1 MVRCWGSLSLSEAL
15 SPAPLPFRAASGVDP
30 GPSTVDSEHFLGV
43 RALLARRRVLLSL
56 EGASSGPPFTLSC
69 RCDTVRMRPGAL
81 AAGAASVLMHRED
94 EATVLR
100 AKLGTGADTRGAL
113 GVGGGGLGSSSG
125 FSGSRESERQI
136 LFSSGFWRG
145 RLRRGLALGL
155 RTEPRACSADSLPG
169 RPLMEPLARGSRGS
183 SAVPPVE
190 VLRGDV
196 SEVPFTELRRA
207 QAGSEVPG
215 VSREGRFQPPEPL
228 LEREMGTTLRMFSF
242 SDAVK
247 VRTPALGGRAGLV
260 AAAPAAWPRR
270 ALPVFGAP
278 GDASLSEFLLSVAAG
293 MSPFPLA
300 GLSLQRPPLA
310 IGSLFL
316 EPGVEE
322 APVGMET
329 GDSPAP
335 EDTDASPWPSSPP
348 PPRSASPTGRLSVPS
363 EQSSVREQSVAS
375 EM

>member
-1 MVRCWGSLSLSEAL
+1 M
-15 SPAPLPFRAASGVDP
+15 DP
-30 GPSTVDSEHFLGV
+30 GPSTVESEHFLGV

-81 AAGAASVLMHRED
+81 AAGAASVLMHREV

-125 FSGSRESERQI
+125 FSGSLESERQI

-260 AAAPAAWPRR
+260 AAAAWPRR
-270 ALPVFGAP
+270 VLPAFGAP
-278 GDASLSEFLLSVAAG
+278 GGASLSEFLLSAAAG
-293 MSPFPLA
+293 TSPLPLA
-300 GLSLQRPPLA
+300 ALSLQRPPLA

-322 APVGMET
+322 APEGMET
-329 GDSPAP
+329 GDPAGSPAP
-335 EDTDASPWPSSPP
+335 EDTDASLWPSSPP
-348 PPRSASPTGRLSVPS
+348 RPASPAGRLSVPS